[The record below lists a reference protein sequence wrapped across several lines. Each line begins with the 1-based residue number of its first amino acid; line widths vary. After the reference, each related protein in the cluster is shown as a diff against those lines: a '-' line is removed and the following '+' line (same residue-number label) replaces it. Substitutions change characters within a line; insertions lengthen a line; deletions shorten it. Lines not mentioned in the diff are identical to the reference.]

1 LNLKGLIMFTRQF
14 TRQFT
19 SQFTRQ
25 LTRQTGLLVTLFSLL
40 IASSSF
46 AQEPASAQEMKRLQT
61 VLTVINAE
69 LKTDLDQ
76 ILVLQEALKANA
88 RGSLKAQGRT
98 PDAISFDEVAAE
110 QRRAIQREQA
120 LNARLDAIL
129 ARSTTHDLKKQ
140 SILERLL
147 ELGLAQ
153 QAPVE
158 TAAEAQK

>member
-1 LNLKGLIMFTRQF
+1 MVTRQIAW
-14 TRQFT
+14 
-19 SQFTRQ
+19 
-25 LTRQTGLLVTLFSLL
+25 LVPLFSLL
-40 IASSSF
+40 IASSTF
-46 AQEPASAQEMKRLQT
+46 AQEPASAPEMRRLQT
-61 VLTVINAE
+61 VLSVINAE

-88 RGSLKAQGRT
+88 QGSLKARGRS

-110 QRRAIQREQA
+110 QRRAIQRELA

-129 ARSTTHDLKKQ
+129 ARSTILDSKKQ